1 MSLPSRC
8 IAAAIALLIVT
19 QATVAQAATL
29 SARDTLQRGNFAVG
43 AGTNTDNGNYLLDV
57 VTLEPVFSNAAADS
71 GSAAGAS
78 ASYSTAQ
85 AYALQAD
92 GLDFSGSAVTAVNG
106 PVNVVS
112 FADSLSQLELVF
124 VLDQATPFE
133 LRVDL
138 VETLG
143 ATVNNF
149 APRADAQF
157 RLSGPGD
164 VWLYNAAGSFVQTG
178 VLAPGTWRID
188 AFADARGN
196 GHAGF
201 AGRLALAPVPEP
213 APWLLMALGLAA
225 LVLARRRSLT
235 TTTTPS
241 WSVQR

>member
-1 MSLPSRC
+1 MSTPDRR
-8 IAAAIALLIVT
+8 IAAAIALLLVT
-19 QATVAQAATL
+19 QATVAPAATL

-43 AGTNTDNGNYLLDV
+43 AGTITDNGNYQLDV
-57 VTLEPVFSNAAADS
+57 VTLEPVFSNVAADT

-85 AYALQAD
+85 AYALQVD
-92 GLDFSGSAVTAVNG
+92 GLDFSGSAVTTVEG
-106 PVNVVS
+106 PVNVVG
-112 FADSLSQLELVF
+112 FADALSQLELVL

-133 LRVDL
+133 LQVEL

-143 ATVNNF
+143 ATVNNL

-157 RLSGPGD
+157 RLSGPGN
-164 VWLYNAAGSFVQTG
+164 VWLFNAAGSFVQTG

-196 GHAGF
+196 GHAGY

-213 APWLLMALGLAA
+213 AAWLLMALGLAA
-225 LVLARRRSLT
+225 LALPRGRNP

-241 WSVQR
+241 RWSLQR